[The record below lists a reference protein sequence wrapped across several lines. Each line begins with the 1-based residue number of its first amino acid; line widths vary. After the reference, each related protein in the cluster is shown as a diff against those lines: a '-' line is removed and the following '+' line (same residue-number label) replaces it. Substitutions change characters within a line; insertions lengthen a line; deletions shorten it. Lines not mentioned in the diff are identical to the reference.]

1 MVLDSLG
8 NAISQLLTRIRSCPQ
23 THEVR
28 NEAEIQESLNHDATI
43 AHLQTSRVSRSR
55 PSPQFSKLLLAIIK
69 SKRGEDEFDCM
80 GCSANTTAS
89 NPAMTKEEKNRKIK
103 QRSADITTSRLAS
116 LSTYLSSSTA
126 QTAREPPPES

>member
-1 MVLDSLG
+1 MVLGSLG
-8 NAISQLLTRIRSCPQ
+8 KAISQLLTRLRSCPQ

-28 NEAEIQESLNHDATI
+28 NEAEIQESLNHDATV

-55 PSPQFSKLLLAIIK
+55 PSPQFSMLLAITK
-69 SKRGEDEFDCM
+69 SNRGEDEFDCM
-80 GCSANTTAS
+80 DCSANTTAS
-89 NPAMTKEEKNRKIK
+89 NPAMTKEEKKKKIK

-126 QTAREPPPES
+126 DTAREPPPEP